1 MIFFLTYNY
10 LIFNNSYL
18 DKQDIQKWLFI
29 LGISNYILL
38 QAIFNFNLLFLGL
51 FIIVDVSYTYK
62 KYKQTLLNYNTI
74 ELQQKINNKKKI
86 PLNLANLYYQ
96 NYNYKNVEFNTPQ
109 NSKNDFNIIVPTIDY
124 TLKHTLENILIN

>member
-86 PLNLANLYYQ
+86 PLNLANLYYK